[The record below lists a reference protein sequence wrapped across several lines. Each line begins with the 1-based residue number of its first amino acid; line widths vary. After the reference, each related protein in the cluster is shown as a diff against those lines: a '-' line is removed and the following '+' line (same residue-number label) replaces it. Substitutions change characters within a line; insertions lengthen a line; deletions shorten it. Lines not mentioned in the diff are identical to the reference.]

1 MNQETVVLYLSQLKE
16 KYNVRL
22 YTPYKYF
29 DGLTTRSQVKQRFF
43 EMLDHKNDTNNFKRY
58 NTDQS
63 HTTTSYP
70 SIYTTE
76 FYKRYGSQYKT
87 LGAKSKI
94 TGVPLGIIEDVYKR
108 GMAAWKGGHRV
119 GASQQQWAFA
129 RVHSFLTFGCTIF
142 GPDFDLFQQ
151 ACHRMPISKV
161 KEWLSHSIECPKSRF
176 TESRYYQKRIG
187 NYKYIINLKNK
198 IK

>member
-1 MNQETVVLYLSQLKE
+1 MNQETVVLYLSQLKD

-29 DGLTTRSQVKQRFF
+29 DGLTTRSQVKQRFL
-43 EMLDHKNDTNNFKRY
+43 EMLHYKNDTNNFKNY
-58 NTDQS
+58 KTDQL
-63 HTTTSYP
+63 HKTRP
-70 SIYTTE
+70 SGYTKE
-76 FYKRYGSQYKT
+76 FYNRYGSQYKT
-87 LGAKSKI
+87 LTAKSKI
-94 TGVPLGIIEDVYKR
+94 TGVPLMIIEDVYKR

-151 ACHRMPISKV
+151 ACHRMPVSKLQ
-161 KEWLSHSIECPKSRF
+161 EWLSYPIKCPKSKF
-176 TESRYYQKRIG
+176 TESHYYQKRIG
-187 NYKYIINLKNK
+187 NYKYIVNLKNK